1 MLGKIGLALAISVLA
16 TMPAWAQSDLCGDEP
31 IAPAIPTAAEI
42 GQKTALEA
50 QKAKHAAFM
59 DIKAYQGSLKGYRD
73 CLDSAKAKT
82 ARDMQD
88 AQSASKPDKD
98 KIAKLKGQIDAT
110 QHAYDQS
117 VDSEERI
124 VNDFHALSTAY
135 CARSDVDRASCPKT

>member
-1 MLGKIGLALAISVLA
+1 
-16 TMPAWAQSDLCGDEP
+16 MPGFREG
-31 IAPAIPTAAEI
+31 E
-42 GQKTALEA
+42 
-50 QKAKHAAFM
+50 
-59 DIKAYQGSLKGYRD
+59 
-73 CLDSAKAKT
+73 T